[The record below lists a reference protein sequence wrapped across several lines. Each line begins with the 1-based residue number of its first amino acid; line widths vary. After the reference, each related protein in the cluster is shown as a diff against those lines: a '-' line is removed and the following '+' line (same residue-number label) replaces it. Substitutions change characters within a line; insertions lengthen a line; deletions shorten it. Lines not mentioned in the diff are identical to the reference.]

1 MAVTE
6 PSTVYE
12 MGAEKDGDLIT
23 LHDRIWGGWPTGT
36 SRPRRNGP
44 PSRRRRQGERLA
56 LTAPHTCQHHDSLDT
71 LAESHD
77 PA

>member
-23 LHDRIWGGWPTGT
+23 LHDRIWGGWPTGDIPT
-36 SRPRRNGP
+36 QKERTAE
-44 PSRRRRQGERLA
+44 PSS
-56 LTAPHTCQHHDSLDT
+56 TAR
-71 LAESHD
+71 
-77 PA
+77 